1 MKNGYNLRVDLDRI
15 KPPIWRRFEIPSGIT
30 LGQLHQIIQDVM
42 GWMDSHLH
50 SFEISGKEYGPIDE
64 FDEDDQI
71 DENSVTV
78 EKVLRGGV
86 KSFKYIYDFG
96 DYWVHT
102 IKVESETESIVRVPR
117 VLKGK
122 RCCPLEDCGGPWGY
136 ADVLEAVSN
145 PEGEKGAELG
155 EWIGEDY
162 DPERFDISEVNEILT
177 DGRY

>member
-78 EKVLRGGV
+78 EKVLRGG
-86 KSFKYIYDFG
+86 
-96 DYWVHT
+96 
-102 IKVESETESIVRVPR
+102 
-117 VLKGK
+117 
-122 RCCPLEDCGGPWGY
+122 
-136 ADVLEAVSN
+136 
-145 PEGEKGAELG
+145 
-155 EWIGEDY
+155 
-162 DPERFDISEVNEILT
+162 
-177 DGRY
+177 